1 MKTNNS
7 IWGGGVMMLLNSIMV
22 ILLSVVFVPKSQAEE
37 LTHQDIV
44 CALTGECASPFVD
57 RRVRGVTT
65 PVAPR
70 PPLSFDAT
78 INFAF
83 DSAELTP
90 DAKKELDNIVDVLK
104 DPKIRDVGLI
114 ISGHTDAKGSEEY
127 NQKLYE
133 RRALSVKQYLAQHAI
148 DTKRLTATGY
158 GKSKLLLPKM
168 PFNALNRRV
177 EFRNV
182 KGVAPTETITPV
194 TGEGL

>member
-104 DPKIRDVGLI
+104 D
-114 ISGHTDAKGSEEY
+114 
-127 NQKLYE
+127 
-133 RRALSVKQYLAQHAI
+133 
-148 DTKRLTATGY
+148 TKRLTATGY

-194 TGEGL
+194 TGEG